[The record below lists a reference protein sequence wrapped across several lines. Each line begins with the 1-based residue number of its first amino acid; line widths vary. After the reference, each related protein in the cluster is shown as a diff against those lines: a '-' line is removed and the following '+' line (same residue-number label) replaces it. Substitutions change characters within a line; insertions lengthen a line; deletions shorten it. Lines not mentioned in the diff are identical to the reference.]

1 MFVVVIL
8 ADILD
13 LQTSHVIDTSPLF
26 LFGGQNKQRKYVAG
40 RISNEVVVFI
50 IFFMFVSAILNISTS
65 QKVPEW
71 HEQYSIYIGH
81 VLLKTVI
88 KHWVDSNARSTPKS
102 LFGCRTTVSR
112 VDSRR
117 HGVPVAFFVGLQ

>member
-8 ADILD
+8 ADISD

-26 LFGGQNKQRKYVAG
+26 LFGGQNKHRKYVAG

-50 IFFMFVSAILNISTS
+50 IFFMFVSAILNISIS

-71 HEQYSIYIGH
+71 HEQYSIYI
-81 VLLKTVI
+81 
-88 KHWVDSNARSTPKS
+88 
-102 LFGCRTTVSR
+102 
-112 VDSRR
+112 
-117 HGVPVAFFVGLQ
+117 